1 MRLFVY
7 IANEKMGIPIG
18 MPLMDLLR
26 HVNRKLEE
34 DNYLVGVALRKC
46 GEVDGERLRAA
57 LVIGKIHYKSG

>member
-26 HVNRKLEE
+26 HCNDELVKN
-34 DNYLVGVALRKC
+34 NYSVAFLLRTS
-46 GEVDGERLRAA
+46 GEVDLYRLGAILIR
-57 LVIGKIHYKSG
+57 